1 MASVVLSQPNSADC
15 LAASQILLGSGG
27 VASSGPVVVGAG
39 GVQVRPQ
46 TGEALIEIVSRDGAA
61 LLHWES
67 PEGAVAM
74 DMNLS
79 ASGVLNMAPYG
90 GASNNL
96 ITIGDPRASVGPP
109 ALLAN
114 SEIFGFTSSFQAGI
128 ATIPIAAADIAV
140 VNTNITA
147 TSIVML
153 QIQGAAADA
162 TLTSVIADLQ
172 PSSGFIITG
181 NAAATA
187 AVVVSY
193 FVVRY

>member
-15 LAASQILLGSGG
+15 LTASQIILGSGG
-27 VASSGPVVVGAG
+27 VASSGPVVAG
-39 GVQVRPQ
+39 SAIEVRPA
-46 TGEALIEIVSRDGAA
+46 TGQALIEIVSRDAA
-61 LLHWES
+61 ACLHWEA
-67 PEGAVAM
+67 PEGAVAL

-79 ASGVLNMAPYG
+79 AAGVLTMAPYG
-90 GASNNL
+90 SAPNNL
-96 ITIGDPRASVGPP
+96 ITIGDPRAAVGPP

-128 ATIPIAAADIAV
+128 ATIPIAAADVAV

-172 PSSGFIITG
+172 AGSGFIITG

>member
-15 LAASQILLGSGG
+15 LTASQIILGSGG
-27 VASSGPVVVGAG
+27 VASSGPVVAG
-39 GVQVRPQ
+39 SAIEVRPP
-46 TGEALIEIVSRDGAA
+46 TGQALIEIVSRDAA
-61 LLHWES
+61 AALHWEA

-79 ASGVLNMAPYG
+79 AAGVLTMAPYG

-96 ITIGDPRASVGPP
+96 ITIGDPRASAGPP

-114 SEIFGFTSSFQAGI
+114 SEIFGFTSAYQAGT
-128 ATIPIAAADIAV
+128 ATIPIAAASIAV

-147 TSIVML
+147 ASLVML
-153 QIQGAAADA
+153 QIRGAAADA
-162 TLTSVIADLQ
+162 TLTSVIATL
-172 PSSGFIITG
+172 SAGVGFTITG